1 MKKYIISIAVICLS
15 IANVNAQIDSV
26 ENIENSETVAA
37 INTADLEVGKK
48 LFKSNC
54 AACHTVGKGKLTGPD
69 LKNVSERHTIEWM
82 IPFVKN
88 STAMIESGDPAAVKI
103 FNEFNKTIM
112 TAHPHLL
119 DDDIKNIIA
128 YIDDASIEKVAETSI
143 EGGQT
148 LSSGKIHVVN
158 NMEDSVIDMP
168 MIRMIFWASVI
179 LVSAMLISLSLIV
192 VKLMK

>member
-1 MKKYIISIAVICLS
+1 MKKYIISILVLCLS
-15 IANVNAQIDSV
+15 LANLQAQEDTTQVKEESTAV
-26 ENIENSETVAA
+26 LAENNF
-37 INTADLEVGKK
+37 DLEVGKK

-88 STAMIESGDPAAVKI
+88 STAMIESGDPAAVKL

-112 TAHPHLL
+112 TAHPHLM
-119 DDDIKNIIA
+119 DEDIKNIIA
-128 YIDDASIEKVAETSI
+128 YIDDASIEKVAETSVG
-143 EGGQT
+143 GGQV
-148 LSSGKIHVVN
+148 LSDGSVHVITN
-158 NMEDSVIDMP
+158 IENSVIDMP
-168 MIRMIFWASVI
+168 LIRMIFWASVI
-179 LVSAMLISLSLIV
+179 LVSSILISLSLIV